1 MRDSGCGLPL
11 LVGLLVLAGFGGAA
25 VLWLIPDR
33 VALPPDGRPNYPPE
47 QVAAGEALYRSGV
60 ANAPACVTCHLLDP
74 QSSGLGPSLLG
85 IYQTAGTRVPG
96 LTAADYVSQSIVNPN
111 AFIAPGYSANY
122 MYQNYGAVLHPDQVE
137 ALVAYV
143 LALPE
148 TGSP

>member
-1 MRDSGCGLPL
+1 M
-11 LVGLLVLAGFGGAA
+11 GLLVLAGFGGAA
-25 VLWLIPDR
+25 VLWLIPDQA
-33 VALPPDGRPNYPPE
+33 ALSPSGMLDYPPE
-47 QVAAGEALYRSGV
+47 QVAAGEVLYRSGV
-60 ANAPACVTCHLLDP
+60 ANAPACVTCHVLDP

-96 LTAADYVSQSIVNPN
+96 LTAADYIRESIVNPN
-111 AFIAPGYSANY
+111 AFIASGYSANY

-143 LALPE
+143 LTLPE